1 MTMRTIGRFAPS
13 PTGPLHFGSLIA
25 ALGSWLSAR
34 AAGGHWYLRID
45 DLDPDRSIAAMT
57 NTIQVQLEAFGLT
70 WDGPVLY
77 QSGRTEAYVAAL
89 EQLEAAGRLY
99 RCTCTRREIGAGAR
113 YGPLGAIYPGTCR
126 NGPTHPERDAA
137 LRLRLSAGRHEVA
150 DRIQGAWS
158 IDADRIGDVIVRRR
172 NGVTG
177 YHLATTV
184 DDAFLG
190 VTDVVRGSDLLP
202 AAVIQ
207 NELQRGLGL
216 HAPAWAHLPVMMTA
230 DGTDK
235 LSKQTGAP
243 AVNPAHDPVT
253 PLIQAWTFLGQ
264 EPPFETPATPAEFLA
279 WALSRWDEGAIPP
292 GERLV
297 AAGPGGGL
305 RREGA

>member
-1 MTMRTIGRFAPS
+1 MSTTTIGRFAPS

-34 AAGGHWYLRID
+34 AVGGRWHLRID
-45 DLDPDRSIAAMT
+45 DLDPDRSIASMAD
-57 NTIQVQLEAFGLT
+57 TIELQLEAFGLT
-70 WDGPVLY
+70 WDGPILF
-77 QSGRTEAYVAAL
+77 QSERIDAYVAAL
-89 EQLEAAGRLY
+89 EQLQTAGVLY

-113 YGPLGAIYPGTCR
+113 YGPLGAIYAGTCR

-137 LRLRLSAGRHEVA
+137 LRLRLSPGRHEVI
-150 DRIQGAWS
+150 DRIQGTWS

-172 NGVTG
+172 NGVTA

-190 VTDVVRGSDLLP
+190 VTDIVRGSDLLP

-207 NELQRGLGL
+207 EELQRRL
-216 HAPAWAHLPVMMTA
+216 HLPAPGWAHLPVMMTP

-243 AVNPAHDPVT
+243 AVDPAHDPVT
-253 PLIQAWTFLGQ
+253 PLVDAWCFLGQ
-264 EPPFETPATPAEFLA
+264 TPPPEPPATPAEFLT
-279 WALSRWDEGAIPP
+279 WALPRWDESRIPP

-297 AAGPGGGL
+297 AGGPGGGL
-305 RREGA
+305 RREGT

>member
-1 MTMRTIGRFAPS
+1 MSRQTIGRFAPS

-34 AAGGHWYLRID
+34 AAGGRWHLRID

-57 NTIQVQLEAFGLT
+57 DTIQVQLEAFGLT

-77 QSGRTEAYVAAL
+77 QSERTGAYVAAL

-113 YGPLGAIYPGTCR
+113 YGPLGAIYAGTCR
-126 NGPTHPERDAA
+126 GGPTHPERDAA
-137 LRLRLSAGRHEVA
+137 LRLRLPDGRHEVA
-150 DRIQGAWS
+150 DRIQGAWA

-190 VTDVVRGSDLLP
+190 VTDIVRGSDLLP

-207 NELQRGLGL
+207 NELQRQLGL
-216 HAPAWAHLPVMMTA
+216 PAPGWAHLPVMMTP

-243 AVNPAHDPVT
+243 AVDPAHDPVT
-253 PLIQAWTFLGQ
+253 PLVEAWCFLGQ
-264 EPPFETPATPAEFLA
+264 TAPPEIPDTPGEFLA
-279 WALSRWDEGAIPP
+279 WALSRWDEVRIPP

-305 RREGA
+305 RREAT

>member
-1 MTMRTIGRFAPS
+1 MSTQTIGRFAPS

-34 AAGGHWYLRID
+34 ASGGRWHLRID
-45 DLDPDRSIAAMT
+45 DLDPDRSSAAMA

-77 QSGRTEAYVAAL
+77 QSERTEAYVAAL
-89 EQLEAAGRLY
+89 KQLEAAGRLY

-126 NGPTHPERDAA
+126 GGPTHPERDAA
-137 LRLRLSAGRHEVA
+137 LRLRFPAGRHEVA
-150 DRIQGAWS
+150 DRIQGTWS
-158 IDADRIGDVIVRRR
+158 TDADRIGDIIVRRR

-190 VTDVVRGSDLLP
+190 ITDIVRGSDLLP

-207 NELQRGLGL
+207 NELQRQLDL
-216 HAPAWAHLPVMMTA
+216 PAPRWAHLPVMMTP

-235 LSKQTGAP
+235 LSKQTGAR
-243 AVNPAHDPVT
+243 AVDPAHDAVT
-253 PLIQAWTFLGQ
+253 PLVEAWCFLGQ
-264 EPPFETPATPAEFLA
+264 MAPPGTPDRPAEFLD
-279 WALSRWDEGAIPP
+279 WALSRWEETRIPR

>member
-1 MTMRTIGRFAPS
+1 MSARTIGRFAPS

-25 ALGSWLSAR
+25 ALGSWMSAR
-34 AAGGHWYLRID
+34 AVGGRWHLRID

-70 WDGPVLY
+70 WDGPVLF
-77 QSGRTEAYVAAL
+77 QSGRTEAYLAAL
-89 EQLEAAGRLY
+89 EQLEETGLLY

-113 YGPLGAIYPGTCR
+113 YGPLGAIYAGTCR
-126 NGPTHPERDAA
+126 AGPTHPERDAA
-137 LRLRLSAGRHEVA
+137 LRLRLPPGRHDVA
-150 DRIQGAWS
+150 DRIQGTWS
-158 IDADRIGDVIVRRR
+158 IEADRIGDVIVRRR
-172 NGVTG
+172 NGVTA

-207 NELQRGLGL
+207 NELQRRLDL
-216 HAPAWAHLPVMMTA
+216 PAPGWAHLPVMMTP

-243 AVNPAHDPVT
+243 AVDPAHDPVT
-253 PLIQAWTFLGQ
+253 PLVEAWRFLGQ
-264 EPPFETPATPAEFLA
+264 TEPPEIPVSPEEFLA
-279 WALSRWDEGAIPP
+279 WGLPRWDESRIPP

-297 AAGPGGGL
+297 AAGPEGGL
-305 RREGA
+305 RRESG

>member
-1 MTMRTIGRFAPS
+1 MSTRTIGRFAPS

-34 AAGGHWYLRID
+34 AAGGRWHLRID

-57 NTIQVQLEAFGLT
+57 NTIQVQLEAFDLT
-70 WDGPVLY
+70 WDGPVLF
-77 QSGRTEAYVAAL
+77 QSERTEAYVAAL
-89 EQLEAAGRLY
+89 EQLGETGRLY
-99 RCTCTRREIGAGAR
+99 RCTCTRREIGAGGR
-113 YGPLGAIYPGTCR
+113 YGPLGAIYAGTCR
-126 NGPTHPERDAA
+126 NGPTHPEREAA
-137 LRLRLSAGRHEVA
+137 LRLRLPDGRHEVA
-150 DRIQGAWS
+150 DRIQGVWT

-172 NGVTG
+172 NRVTA

-190 VTDVVRGSDLLP
+190 ITDIVRGSDLLP

-207 NELQRGLGL
+207 NELQRELDL
-216 HAPAWAHLPVMMTA
+216 PEPRWAHLPVMMTP

-243 AVNPAHDPVT
+243 AVDPAHDPVT
-253 PLIQAWTFLGQ
+253 PLVEAWCFLGQ
-264 EPPFETPATPAEFLA
+264 TPPPETPATPAEFLA
-279 WALSRWDEGAIPP
+279 WALARWDETRIPP

>member
-1 MTMRTIGRFAPS
+1 MSTQTIGRFAPS
-13 PTGPLHFGSLIA
+13 PTGPLHFGSLVA

-34 AAGGHWYLRID
+34 AAGGRWHLRID
-45 DLDPDRSIAAMT
+45 DLDPDRSIAAMID
-57 NTIQVQLEAFGLT
+57 TIQVQLEAFGLT

-77 QSGRTEAYVAAL
+77 QSERIEAYVAAL
-89 EQLEAAGRLY
+89 ERLEADGRLY

-113 YGPLGAIYPGTCR
+113 YGPLGAIYAGTCR
-126 NGPTHPERDAA
+126 AGPTHPERDAA
-137 LRLRLSAGRHEVA
+137 LRLRLPQGMHEVA

-158 IDADRIGDVIVRRR
+158 IGADRIGDVIVRRR

-190 VTDVVRGSDLLP
+190 VTDVVRGNDLLP

-207 NELQRGLGL
+207 NELQRQLDL
-216 HAPAWAHLPVMMTA
+216 PAPGWAHLPVMMTP

-243 AVNPAHDPVT
+243 AVDPARDPVT
-253 PLIQAWTFLGQ
+253 PLVEAWCFLGQ
-264 EPPFETPATPAEFLA
+264 TAPPDTPDTPAEFLA
-279 WALSRWDEGAIPP
+279 WALSRWDESGIPP

-305 RREGA
+305 RREGT

>member
-1 MTMRTIGRFAPS
+1 MSGRTIGRFAPS

-34 AAGGHWYLRID
+34 AAGGRWHLRID

-57 NTIQVQLEAFGLT
+57 DTIQRQLEAFGLT

-77 QSGRTEAYVAAL
+77 QSTRTDAYVAAL
-89 EQLEAAGRLY
+89 EQLEATGLLY

-113 YGPLGAIYPGTCR
+113 YGPLGAIYTGTCR
-126 NGPTHPERDAA
+126 AGPTHPERDAA
-137 LRLRLSAGRHEVA
+137 LRLRFPEGRHEVA
-150 DRIQGAWS
+150 DRIQGAWA
-158 IDADRIGDVIVRRR
+158 IDGERIGDVIVRRR
-172 NGVTG
+172 NGVTA

-184 DDAFLG
+184 DDAWLG
-190 VTDVVRGSDLLP
+190 ITDVVRGSDLLP

-207 NELQRGLGL
+207 NELQRRLEL
-216 HAPAWAHLPVMMTA
+216 PAPGWAHLPVMMTP

-243 AVNPAHDPVT
+243 AVDPARDPV
-253 PLIQAWTFLGQ
+253 PRLIEAWRFLGQ
-264 EPPFETPATPAEFLA
+264 TAPPNTHASPEEFLA
-279 WALSRWDEGAIPP
+279 WALTRWDEARIPP

-305 RREGA
+305 QREHD